1 MENSYTKYLELKE
14 EAEEFNE
21 LNNKLATAITDAKDL
36 VSKLDTKF
44 EYIRSYIHELE
55 TNGNT
60 ELIKVYSVQADIS
73 DLSSRIAQL
82 AVPEIDNQVE

>member
-14 EAEEFNE
+14 EAEEFNA
-21 LNNKLATAITDAKDL
+21 LNNKLATAIADAKAL
-36 VSKLDTKF
+36 VSKLDSKF

-55 TNGNT
+55 TTGNT
-60 ELIKVYSVQADIS
+60 ELIKVYGVQSDIS

-82 AVPEIDNQVE
+82 NVPDVGE